1 MAGPLGSKARRSA
14 GPWLAAVAALAL
26 APRLLFLAET
36 WGHVEFLPLV
46 PGTDTER
53 FHATAERL
61 AAGDWLLA
69 GEPYAQ
75 GPLYPYAIAALY
87 RAFGPDARAV
97 RAAQALLGA
106 GACLILFALA
116 RRLLPAGFA
125 FAAAALYALYGYAVF
140 MESLLLD
147 PSLLA
152 LLYLGLAL
160 CLARHAE
167 GGGIGWL
174 GLAGLALGAAIA
186 TRPNAAILAP
196 FAWLAVATG
205 ALPPERAGP
214 RAARFTLLT
223 AAAALPVLPFALR
236 NLALGLPPLQLSSQ
250 GLKVVVASNV
260 PDAPGAGWVIT
271 PQADQILAAP
281 GLDAPAA
288 LGAVARGALDEPGGF
303 ALLQLRKLHALFGS
317 YEIPN
322 VANFYLWRQ
331 SSRWLAALP
340 VDIHA
345 IAALALPGIAL
356 CSRRREARVALLVA
370 AGVALTVLPFYV
382 VGRFR
387 MPLVPLL
394 CLFAAVALEA
404 LWRALRGRGLRRG
417 IGLAAAVALSALAT
431 TSPVGGDRIEPGSH
445 RSLGVLYERAG
456 RIDAAAE
463 QYRRAL
469 AKRPAYARA
478 AEDLICLELARG
490 RSAVAAEV
498 ARLHLEA
505 RPGNAHVQRLLE
517 IAQGSGPAPAADFTC
532 RRAWDLDPHQRSS
545 QTR

>member
-1 MAGPLGSKARRSA
+1 VAGPLGSTARRSA

-87 RAFGPDARAV
+87 RALGPDARAV
-97 RAAQALLGA
+97 RVAQALLGA

-152 LLYLGLAL
+152 FLYLGLAL

-174 GLAGLALGAAIA
+174 GLAGLALGAAFA
-186 TRPNAAILAP
+186 TRPNAVILAP
-196 FAWLAVATG
+196 FALLAVATG
-205 ALPPERAGP
+205 ALPPERTRP
-214 RAARFTLLT
+214 RAAAFALLA

-236 NLALGLPPLQLSSQ
+236 NLAVGLSPLQLSSQ

-288 LGAVARGALDEPGGF
+288 LAAVARRALDEPAGF
-303 ALLQLRKLHALFGS
+303 ALLQLRKLHALFAS

-322 VANFYLWRQ
+322 VANFYLWRE

-340 VDIHA
+340 VDIHV
-345 IAALALPGIAL
+345 IAALALPGVAL
-356 CSRRREARVALLVA
+356 CLRRREARVALLVA

-382 VGRFR
+382 IARFR

-404 LWRALRGRGLRRG
+404 LWGALRGRQLRRG

-431 TSPVGGDRIEPGSH
+431 TSPVGDRIEPGSH
-445 RSLGVLYERAG
+445 RSLGVLYEGAG

-469 AKRPAYARA
+469 AKRPGYARA
-478 AEDLICLELARG
+478 AEDLVCLELARG

-505 RPGNAHVQRLLE
+505 RPANTHVQRLLE
-517 IAQGSGPAPAADFTC
+517 IAQGSGPAPGPEFTC
-532 RRAWDLDPHQRSS
+532 RRAWDVDPHQRSS